1 MTLGMVYQGGFPD
14 VGATWH
20 SLRHTAAT
28 RRVLSGASLYGVQQ
42 LLGHRDIKTTAR
54 YSHLTPG
61 FMQETVAKGS
71 LFASHVESQVE
82 VRTGSK
88 TGSGLSNL
96 GGAASQPIDCMVR
109 PVGIEP
115 TTLSL
120 EG

>member
-1 MTLGMVYQGGFPD
+1 
-14 VGATWH
+14 
-20 SLRHTAAT
+20 
-28 RRVLSGASLYGVQQ
+28 
-42 LLGHRDIKTTAR
+42 
-54 YSHLTPG
+54 
-61 FMQETVAKGS
+61 MQETVAKGS
-71 LFASHVESQVE
+71 LFASPLESQAE

-96 GGAASQPIDCMVR
+96 GETVSQPVDFMVR